1 MIHEEVQFRKLMS
14 QLLDGELTTEDADA
28 LAGLCSSDPDMAAR
42 LRTELQ
48 LAEMIRSV
56 ARGEMVEDVFADQV
70 TFRLVGESTGAPMD
84 GEGLIHSLLDG
95 GMGTAEMDE
104 LVRRCWRDADFAEQV
119 RQALAQDDLLHQC
132 TVEARGTEAFLQALE
147 TRMWAEQSDD
157 RFVADVA
164 SRLGSAVPLRPAG
177 TIAIPLN
184 PGATRSAARDRRRW
198 FRTGSLIPYA
208 GGWAAAA
215 AAVIALYLSI
225 TFEPTPGAPE
235 ESVAEVSREIDGV
248 LWATDAAPVENR
260 YFARGR
266 YRLESGLV
274 TVQFASGA
282 ELSIEAPAE
291 FEVRGERE
299 AFVHAGT
306 AMLTKNTSISGLAF
320 SLNTEAL
327 KLGESGETIGLVAN
341 NEASAEAVVF
351 DGDAEI
357 CLPKL
362 GLCRDLFAMEAVK
375 ADLGREKL
383 FDIPFNPS
391 RYAKVWEANAG
402 IEGNTGAVRI
412 ALPGQEKAPARDANE
427 VRLSVEKI
435 RFVADR
441 DVEFDT
447 LNPGQFAAVS
457 AGGGRKIDLSG
468 RELRSYL
475 LQWQPKSS
483 PDGTV
488 EASVTFDHDIVGV
501 IFSPERLAGSDPLV
515 GAENRSSLTAGV
527 PGIGS
532 ITDTGDQIL
541 LSDDRRTVN
550 LKLNGNGGADR
561 LDHVRVLVALR

>member
-14 QLLDGELTTEDADA
+14 QLLDGELTAEEGEA
-28 LAGLCSSDPDMAAR
+28 LARLCAADPDMGAR
-42 LRTELQ
+42 LRKELQ
-48 LAEMIRSV
+48 LAEMIRSI
-56 ARGEMVEDVFADQV
+56 ARGEAGAAEFADQV
-70 TFRLVGESTGAPMD
+70 TYRLGGEADAGAMNGQD
-84 GEGLIHSLLDG
+84 LVHRLLDG
-95 GMGTAEMDE
+95 GIEAPEIDE
-104 LVRRCWRDADFAEQV
+104 LVRLCWRDPDFAEQV
-119 RQALAQDDLLHQC
+119 RRALAQDDLLHQGA
-132 TVEARGTEAFLQALE
+132 VEARGADAFLQALE
-147 TRMWAEQSDD
+147 TRMWAEQNDD
-157 RFVADVA
+157 RFVADMA
-164 SRLGSAVPLRPAG
+164 SRLGSVDPLRPAG
-177 TIAIPLN
+177 TIAIPLK
-184 PGATRSAARDRRRW
+184 PAVARHAARDRRRW
-198 FRTGSLIPYA
+198 FRPGSLIPYA

-215 AAVIALYLSI
+215 AAVFALYLSI
-225 TFEPTPGAPE
+225 AFEPKPGAPE
-235 ESVAEVSREIDGV
+235 ESVAEVSRAIDGV
-248 LWATDAAPVENR
+248 RWAADGAPVEDR

-299 AFVHAGT
+299 AFVHTGT

-341 NEASAEAVVF
+341 SASSAEAVVF

-362 GLCRDLFAMEAVK
+362 GLCRDLFALEAVK
-375 ADLGREKL
+375 ADLGRAKL

-402 IEGNTGAVRI
+402 IEGNTGAVRV

-441 DVEFDT
+441 DVEVDT

-457 AGGGRKIDLSG
+457 AGGGRKIDSSG

-475 LQWQPKSS
+475 LHWQPKSS

-501 IFSPERLAGSDPLV
+501 IFSPERLAGSDLLV
-515 GAENRSSLTAGV
+515 GAENRAPLAAGD
-527 PGIGS
+527 PGISAGA
-532 ITDTGDQIL
+532 DAGDQIL

-550 LKLNGNGGADR
+550 LKLNGSGGADR
-561 LDHVRVLVALR
+561 LEHVRVLVALR